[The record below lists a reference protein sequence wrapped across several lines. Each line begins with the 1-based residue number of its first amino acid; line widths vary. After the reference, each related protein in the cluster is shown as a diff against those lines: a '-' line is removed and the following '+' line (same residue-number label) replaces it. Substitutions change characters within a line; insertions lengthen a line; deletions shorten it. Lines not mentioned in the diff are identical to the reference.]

1 MGSFLLSSAQTK
13 PAKLKPVA
21 PLSVYSIYRFS
32 FESLSHNIIHQQKQI
47 SLLLFTSFLYAYVV
61 LLPHI
66 SAKAEKGFLIG
77 AASGYGDVNK
87 SVAISEYLVLL
98 GSFLYWVLVQI
109 SFQLL
114 GTSFCYWVLFSVCIS
129 FYRQLKASDSIWG
142 GLDHDIC
149 FNWFFKFCRKFCLF
163 CIISRIGSVGT
174 GIFEL

>member
-32 FESLSHNIIHQQKQI
+32 FESLSHNTIHQQKQ
-47 SLLLFTSFLYAYVV
+47 SSRLLFTSFLYAYVV

-98 GSFLYWVLVQI
+98 GSFFYWVLVQI

-114 GTSFCYWVLFSVCIS
+114 GTSFCYWVLFSVCVS
-129 FYRQLKASDSIWG
+129 FYRQLKASGSILG
-142 GLDHDIC
+142 GLDYDIC
-149 FNWFFKFCRKFCLF
+149 FNWGFEFCLKVCFF
-163 CIISRIGSVGT
+163 CIISKNWISRDR
-174 GIFEL
+174 FF

>member
-1 MGSFLLSSAQTK
+1 MGSFLLSSAPTK

-32 FESLSHNIIHQQKQI
+32 FESLSHNTIHQQKQS

-98 GSFLYWVLVQI
+98 GSF
-109 SFQLL
+109 FLL
-114 GTSFCYWVLFSVCIS
+114 GFGPNFIS
-129 FYRQLKASDSIWG
+129 IIGYFFLLLGFVQCM
-142 GLDHDIC
+142 C
-149 FNWFFKFCRKFCLF
+149 FFL
-163 CIISRIGSVGT
+163 
-174 GIFEL
+174 